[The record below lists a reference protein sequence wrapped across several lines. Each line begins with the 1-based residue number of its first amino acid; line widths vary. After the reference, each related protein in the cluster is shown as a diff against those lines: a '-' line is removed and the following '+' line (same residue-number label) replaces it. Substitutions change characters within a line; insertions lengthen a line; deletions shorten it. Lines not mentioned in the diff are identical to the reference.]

1 MFSQLLS
8 RFLGQQ
14 RPNELVTAELNQ
26 RWLDWLQPVTADKP
40 AGDDLTYHD
49 TFQEIKEEITKLS
62 GIDYSLIVTESET
75 ILKQHSKDIRV
86 ATYYCL
92 ARLHIDGAEGFADG
106 VELLAGL
113 LDKFGSSIFPSR
125 HNIRKNAVEWL
136 ANTRFVEP
144 LTQLQ
149 PLPEPCLTR
158 IIIALNQIDSCCQKL
173 FVSNDPNQPI
183 SAPDLSALVH
193 FFNNSIKNNDKNLSV
208 KTTNVDETTSIA
220 SPASSQLQSHTNITE
235 MKFRSQRDLFDQARK
250 MAAFL
255 REKPEGY
262 LAAGRFL
269 RVLRWDMIIDLPPA
283 DHRGRTRLPAPR
295 NELKQH
301 ISRLILQQQWS
312 ELFERVETAFMESA
326 NHFWLDLQRATVM
339 SLQKMGEPYQSWADI
354 YLTDIGLMLE
364 RLNGVERLCFENGM
378 PFADDETLSWIAN
391 NARIHH
397 LDEGDSMGPIT
408 VHGENDW
415 NEIEKQAL
423 ELVHNENLETAFQ
436 WLQNLPLL
444 RSPKQRYLL
453 QYTQAR
459 VAEQSGKQD
468 IALNLLIGLNKQQQ
482 SLTLIQWEQE
492 LLFDVKRCLLRL
504 IKQKNKSK
512 EMIKPHMLELAE
524 LLQQEL
530 IQLDPA
536 RALSVM

>member
-1 MFSQLLS
+1 MFSQLLN

-14 RPNELVTAELNQ
+14 TPNDSVKMEFTQ
-26 RWLDWLQPVTADKP
+26 RWEEWLKP
-40 AGDDLTYHD
+40 ITSENPTGEDLTYHD
-49 TFQEIKEEITKLS
+49 TFQEIKEEIAKLS
-62 GIDYSLIVTESET
+62 GINYQLIVTESET
-75 ILKQHSKDIRV
+75 ILKKHSKDIRV

-92 ARLHIDGAEGFADG
+92 ARLHIDGANGFADG

-113 LDKFGSSIFPSR
+113 LDTFGLSIYPSR

-136 ANTRFVEP
+136 TNAKFIDQLTLLHP
-144 LTQLQ
+144 LSEL
-149 PLPEPCLTR
+149 CLTR
-158 IIIALNQIDSCCQKL
+158 IIVALNQIDLCCQKL
-173 FVSNDPNQPI
+173 FVSDDPNQ
-183 SAPDLSALVH
+183 SVHAPDLSALVH
-193 FFNNSIKNNDKNLSV
+193 FFNNGLNQSV
-208 KTTNVDETTSIA
+208 KKVNIEDNSSVAPIS
-220 SPASSQLQSHTNITE
+220 SSQLESPKNITE
-235 MKFRSQRDLFDQARK
+235 IKINSQRDLLDQARK
-250 MAAFL
+250 MAVFL
-255 REKPEGY
+255 REKPDGY

-269 RVLRWDMIIDLPPA
+269 RVLRWDTISDLPPA
-283 DHRGRTRLPAPR
+283 DHQGKTRLPAPR
-295 NELKQH
+295 TELKQH
-301 ISRLILQQQWS
+301 VSRLILQQQWS

-364 RLNGVERLCFENGM
+364 RLNGVEFLFFENGM
-378 PFADDETLSWIAN
+378 PFADDETLNWISN

-397 LDEGDSMGPIT
+397 LDGDDSMQPIAIS
-408 VHGENDW
+408 GEDDW

-423 ELVHNENLETAFQ
+423 ELAHSENLEKAFY

-459 VAEQSGKQD
+459 VAEQFGKQD
-468 IALNLLIGLNKQQQ
+468 VALNLFISLNNQQQ
-482 SLTLIQWEQE
+482 LLTLLQWEQE
-492 LLFDVKRCLLRL
+492 LLFDVKRCLFRL
-504 IKQKNKSK
+504 IKQKSKSK
-512 EMIKPHMLELAE
+512 EKIKPHLLELVE

-536 RALSVM
+536 KALSVM